1 MSYILI
7 DKNSSLTPYLN
18 ISQSGIGHKFNPLE
32 ASFYNQLE
40 YAVKVKDSL
49 ANNKTILIKKI
60 IWKID
65 DCIDLNKKLEQFD
78 QEIINLKQ
86 NREKLI
92 KSLSNE

>member
-7 DKNSSLTPYLN
+7 DPNSSISPYLN
-18 ISQSGIGHKFNPLE
+18 VSDNNISYKWNPLE
-32 ASFYNQLE
+32 ASFYDRLKD
-40 YAVKVKDSL
+40 AVKVKDSL
-49 ANNKTILIKKI
+49 ANNKTIFIKKI

-65 DCIDLNKKLEQFD
+65 DCINLNEKLDYFD

-92 KSLSNE
+92 KDLSNE

>member
-18 ISQSGIGHKFNPLE
+18 ISQSGIGYKFNPLE
-32 ASFYNQLE
+32 ASFYDRLKD
-40 YAVKVKDSL
+40 AIKVKDSL

-65 DCIDLNKKLEQFD
+65 DCIDLNEKLDHFD

-86 NREKLI
+86 SREKLI

>member
-18 ISQSGIGHKFNPLE
+18 ISQTSISYKFNPLE
-32 ASFYNQLE
+32 ASFYDRLKD
-40 YAVKVKDSL
+40 AVKVKDSL
-49 ANNKTILIKKI
+49 ANNKTIFIKKI

-65 DCIDLNKKLEQFD
+65 DCIDLNEKLDHFD

>member
-1 MSYILI
+1 MFLKLQLVINLILW
-7 DKNSSLTPYLN
+7 KLV
-18 ISQSGIGHKFNPLE
+18 
-32 ASFYNQLE
+32 FYNQLE
-40 YAVKVKDSL
+40 DAVKIRDSL
-49 ANNKTILIKKI
+49 ANNKTIFIKKI

-65 DCIDLNKKLEQFD
+65 DCIDLNEKLDHFD

>member
-1 MSYILI
+1 MSYILM
-7 DKNSSLTPYLN
+7 DPNSSFSPYLN
-18 ISQSGIGHKFNPLE
+18 VSNNSISYKWNPLE
-32 ASFYNQLE
+32 ATFYSQLRD
-40 YAVKVKDSL
+40 AVRIKDSL

-60 IWKID
+60 TWKID
-65 DCIDLNKKLEQFD
+65 DCIDLNEKLEHFD